1 MIVSLFGERVKEL
14 RLARNLM
21 QVQLAKELG
30 LAKQTVSNWENEYI
44 QPSVETLWLV
54 ADYFG
59 VSMDYLMGRD
69 NKKYLEINGLSD
81 KQLALVQMII
91 DEMIGK

>member
-81 KQLALVQMII
+81 KQLALVQMVI

>member
-44 QPSVETLWLV
+44 QPSVETLWMV

-81 KQLALVQMII
+81 KQLALVQMVI